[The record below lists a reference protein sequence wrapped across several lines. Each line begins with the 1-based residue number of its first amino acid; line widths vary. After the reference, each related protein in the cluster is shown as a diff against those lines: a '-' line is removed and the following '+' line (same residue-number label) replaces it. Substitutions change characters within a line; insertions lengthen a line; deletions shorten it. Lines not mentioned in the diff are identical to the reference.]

1 MSEWLKETDCKSVE
15 IFLIVGSNPTFFNY
29 SSKYNAVGSVSVL
42 GTESHVFKSHYFE
55 NFFNIFVDCLKVF
68 NKFVISFL

>member
-15 IFLIVGSNPTFFNY
+15 IHLIVGSNPTFFIV

-42 GTESHVFKSHYFE
+42 GTESHVFESHYFE
-55 NFFNIFVDCLKVF
+55 KLFNSFVDFLKVF

>member
-1 MSEWLKETDCKSVE
+1 MIINEEMTEWFKVVDCKS
-15 IFLIVGSNPTFFNY
+15 IKFILIVGSNPTLFIF

-55 NFFNIFVDCLKVF
+55 FFLD
-68 NKFVISFL
+68 FLNYF